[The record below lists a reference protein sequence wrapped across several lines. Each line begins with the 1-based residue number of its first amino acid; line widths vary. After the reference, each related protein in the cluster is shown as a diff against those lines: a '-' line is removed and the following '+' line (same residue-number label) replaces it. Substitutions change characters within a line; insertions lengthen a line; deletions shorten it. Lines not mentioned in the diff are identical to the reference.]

1 MIGALLRA
9 GLARFERRWD
19 YDAGHMRRILAA
31 DRSAGLKLAMATGF
45 LNHDFGLPAE
55 IAFAARLRST
65 RAADCG
71 PCLRLGLAMAAAAG
85 VLPAPLRPALL
96 DAPPPPH
103 DRSDIALAI
112 RYADAV
118 LAGTADAPD
127 LAAEAA
133 ARFGPRGQAGL
144 AVAVLAGQTFPLLKR
159 GMGEAASCA
168 PVLQEVAAKED
179 AHAGF

>member
-1 MIGALLRA
+1 MIGAVLRA
-9 GLARFERRWD
+9 GLDRFERRWN
-19 YDAGHMRRILAA
+19 YDAGYMRRILAA
-31 DRSAGLKLAMATGF
+31 DRRAGLKLALATGF
-45 LNHDFGLPAE
+45 MNHDFGLPAE
-55 IAFAARLRST
+55 VAFAARLRST

-85 VLPAPLRPALL
+85 VPAALLRPALQ
-96 DAPPPPH
+96 DGAPPPD

-112 RYADAV
+112 GYTDAV
-118 LAGTADAPD
+118 LAGSADAPGF
-127 LAAEAA
+127 AAEAA

-168 PVLQEVAAKED
+168 PVLRELAAMED
-179 AHAGF
+179 ADA